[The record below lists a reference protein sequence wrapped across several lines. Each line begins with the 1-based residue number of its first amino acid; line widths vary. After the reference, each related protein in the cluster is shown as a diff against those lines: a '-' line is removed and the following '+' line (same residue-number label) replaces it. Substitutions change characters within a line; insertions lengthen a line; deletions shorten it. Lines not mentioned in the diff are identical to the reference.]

1 MKRPVLVHFLPI
13 MTEEFLSIRA
23 SVTLQKYRI
32 DKNFSW
38 QQEPEKNWELGLEI
52 PSLGLPIEAHRL
64 LRRHTFK
71 MLLIGI
77 DQKQCRIYEKIFES
91 DAFGNLNFKISLNR
105 ELKDITL
112 LRAYEVSDG
121 SGLEM
126 SLGSFIPT
134 KIKNPKKI
142 LICDFDKTLVDTKY
156 STTREMYHSLTRPL
170 DAFPTVSRSVEIIQG
185 HTGHGYHPFILSSSP
200 HFYENAIRDWL
211 SKNKIATVGIFLKD
225 YRKVF
230 SLFETHLTP
239 KDLKLQ
245 GPYKLGQLLDILLM
259 TGPPEELILMG
270 DNYEADPVIYLGLAK
285 LLLGQ
290 LPPWE
295 TWNLLKKQKAF
306 QANRRQHSQILSKIY
321 QLAGQIKAWKKE
333 RAEGIQLKIYIR
345 RKKREGQLQ
354 IPPELKLNLA
364 LVEFFD
370 EPSQDG

>member
-23 SVTLQKYRI
+23 SITLQKYRI

-38 QQEPEKNWELGLEI
+38 QQEHEKNWELGLEM

-64 LRRHTFK
+64 LRRNTFK
-71 MLLIGI
+71 MLLLGI
-77 DQKQCRIYEKIFES
+77 NQKQRQVYKKIFES
-91 DAFGNLNFKISLNR
+91 DAFGNLNFKISLDSQ
-105 ELKDITL
+105 LKDITL
-112 LRAYEVSDG
+112 LKSYEVSDD
-121 SGLEM
+121 SGLEI
-126 SLGSFIPT
+126 SLGSFVPT

-170 DAFPTVSRSVEIIQG
+170 DAFPTVPHSVEIIKD
-185 HTGHGYHPFILSSSP
+185 HTELGYHPFILSSSP

-211 SKNKIATVGIFLKD
+211 SKNEIATVGIFLKD

-230 SLFETHLTP
+230 SLFENHLTP

-245 GPYKLGQLLDILLM
+245 GPYKLGHLLDILLM

-285 LLLGQ
+285 LLLEQ

-295 TWNLLKKQKAF
+295 TWNLLKKQKVF
-306 QANRRQHSQILSKIY
+306 QANRKQHSQILSKIY
-321 QLAGQIKAWKKE
+321 QLAGQIKAWRKE
-333 RAEGIQLKIYIR
+333 RAQGIQLKIYIR
-345 RKKREGQLQ
+345 KKKRENQWQ
-354 IPPELKLNLA
+354 IPPELESNLDLVKL
-364 LVEFFD
+364 FD